1 MTLPRLMDMGLER
14 LSNAISDMGNLAQD
28 SVMRAIQAY
37 AKGEQITQQALDRAR
52 QLSTLSNE
60 VEELAVELLARYQPV
75 ASDLR
80 YIKSCLEIA
89 YGFSRFGRYAYDIA
103 QVLEIFGDVS
113 LCDRTP
119 VEELSGRVTQMIQ
132 TSVQSF
138 RTKDTK
144 LARSLRHEDDLV
156 DKMYLDY
163 MKQITGDKTISV
175 KCALASTLVMR
186 YLERIA
192 DHACYIGDSVVYIV
206 TASKI

>member
-1 MTLPRLMDMGLER
+1 MDMGLER

-144 LARSLRHEDDLV
+144 LARSLRPEDDLV

>member
-1 MTLPRLMDMGLER
+1 MDMGLER
-14 LSNAISDMGNLAQD
+14 LSNAISDMGNLAQE

>member
-1 MTLPRLMDMGLER
+1 
-14 LSNAISDMGNLAQD
+14 
-28 SVMRAIQAY
+28 MRY
-37 AKGEQITQQALDRAR
+37 

-80 YIKSCLEIA
+80 YIKSCFEIA

-113 LCDRTP
+113 GCDRTP

-132 TSVQSF
+132 TSVHSF

-163 MKQITGDKTISV
+163 MKQITRDKTISV

-206 TASKI
+206 TASKV